1 MHTDVDTHSRT
12 HAYYH
17 TNTRT
22 HTHGKHSRVRNI
34 NSTINLKAE
43 YWTLRSTSS
52 ISGKS
57 EEYTHTH
64 IHTRHPESCSSD
76 AHSTPLSILFL
87 LSSPFP
93 SISTAVLFHPSL
105 PRLLT
110 FTSLLW
116 SIPLSSLPPASWML
130 KQEIKG
136 WRSTLSGNQK
146 CLGAFQPCATGQAD
160 AQQTRAG
167 ERAAQN
173 NRFAQKGPN
182 IYCRCK
188 SDLHLSDFQK
198 ARVSDWFSAN

>member
-57 EEYTHTH
+57 EEYTH

-93 SISTAVLFHPSL
+93 SISTTVLFHPSL